1 MVGIWDTLK
10 GHGIEGMSQLM
21 QKSHNQLSALI
32 ESLSP
37 NSLRDLNVELWKVD
51 EDQGSVIATDAVGAF
66 IASKQQGACKSESEQ
81 TLTRQW
87 LISTIEEKLDE
98 ITKNG
103 AKAANGHYKYEE
115 ENKLDNPQHEQRQE
129 FLDEG
134 FQQNNIMFEDVE
146 IGGDYMNQ
154 IDQQNNYSMDQIE
167 YDKPPEKFRA
177 KLYQLDGEGRW
188 NDLGTGY
195 FSIDHVVEPDQQ
207 EGCYKMT
214 L

>member
-1 MVGIWDTLK
+1 
-10 GHGIEGMSQLM
+10 
-21 QKSHNQLSALI
+21 
-32 ESLSP
+32 
-37 NSLRDLNVELWKVD
+37 
-51 EDQGSVIATDAVGAF
+51 
-66 IASKQQGACKSESEQ
+66 
-81 TLTRQW
+81 
-87 LISTIEEKLDE
+87 
-98 ITKNG
+98 
-103 AKAANGHYKYEE
+103 
-115 ENKLDNPQHEQRQE
+115 
-129 FLDEG
+129 
-134 FQQNNIMFEDVE
+134 MFEDVE

-154 IDQQNNYSMDQIE
+154 IDPQTNYSMDQIE